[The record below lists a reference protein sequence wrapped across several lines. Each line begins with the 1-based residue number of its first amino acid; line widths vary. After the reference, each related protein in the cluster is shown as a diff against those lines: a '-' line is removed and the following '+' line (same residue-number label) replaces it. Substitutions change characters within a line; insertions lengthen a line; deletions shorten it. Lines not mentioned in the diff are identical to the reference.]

1 VAVTN
6 TRSSAIWGGQHV
18 WQPICGI
25 SNRPISQTGYHCG
38 YISPIPY
45 IEFNEILTEEDFRLF
60 IEASATTSSTGYIR
74 SVMNNGGVTYAD
86 TKDLVSDEAEEVQEV
101 NHTKFISGAN
111 LCINLTKPDRSA
123 RFIILPAHGAR
134 ILF

>member
-1 VAVTN
+1 
-6 TRSSAIWGGQHV
+6 
-18 WQPICGI
+18 
-25 SNRPISQTGYHCG
+25 
-38 YISPIPY
+38 
-45 IEFNEILTEEDFRLF
+45 
-60 IEASATTSSTGYIR
+60 
-74 SVMNNGGVTYAD
+74 MNNGGVTYAD